1 MRRKKKKKRKTKNK
15 ERETFHYVRVMLH
28 DVIGT
33 FRDVRCNVSE
43 PQDVGQNVS

>member
-1 MRRKKKKKRKTKNK
+1 MRRKTKRKTKNK
-15 ERETFHYVRVMLH
+15 ARETFHYVRVILH

-33 FRDVRCNVSE
+33 FHDVRCNVSE